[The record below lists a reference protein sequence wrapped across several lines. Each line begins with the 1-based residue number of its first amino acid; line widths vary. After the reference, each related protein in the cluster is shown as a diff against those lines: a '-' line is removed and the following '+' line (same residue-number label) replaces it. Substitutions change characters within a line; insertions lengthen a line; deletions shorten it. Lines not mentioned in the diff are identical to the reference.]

1 MTPTKNQARCQAWTA
16 EKVTLGKKYKRH
28 FLWLPLNNL
37 TPIWPIC
44 TLKYSCDV
52 CQKEFTLLDTL
63 RNHISIQHNEGTTA
77 TTCSSKCPHCDKEV
91 QWARKL
97 QMYIDQRHKCP
108 KCEYV
113 TQRTPDL
120 RNIAEKW
127 QKTKTKP
134 ESNWRHARKHFPW
147 TEGDQIMQQFVLCD
161 NFIMTNNCHPTNTK
175 NDLET
180 NTILAKCI
188 NAKTKISHATRS
200 CDSLICDNFIMTN
213 SCHLSLL
220 NIVMI

>member
-1 MTPTKNQARCQAWTA
+1 MHLKSTHVKGSNYLVWNRWVR
-16 EKVTLGKKYKRH
+16 EKIKIYYNGEKTQKFRNLYTHIRKRH
-28 FLWLPLNNL
+28 
-37 TPIWPIC
+37 C
-44 TLKYSCDV
+44 TLKYSCDI
-52 CQKEFTLLDTL
+52 CQKEFTSLDTL

-77 TTCSSKCPHCDKEV
+77 TTCSFKCPHCDKEV

-161 NFIMTNNCHPTNTK
+161 NFIMTNNCHSTNTK
-175 NDLET
+175 
-180 NTILAKCI
+180 
-188 NAKTKISHATRS
+188 
-200 CDSLICDNFIMTN
+200 
-213 SCHLSLL
+213 
-220 NIVMI
+220 IVF